1 MVRISLPDVL
11 AIVIMLNL
19 INYCRG
25 VAPGKD
31 LEPGRQHPVAQN
43 DWAFMVSH
51 RSYHYEP
58 VIHFNRY
65 LRILPGEE
73 TNNEGAKG

>member
-19 INYCRG
+19 VNHYR
-25 VAPGKD
+25 VVDPGKD
-31 LEPGRQHPVAQN
+31 LEQGCQHPVAQN
-43 DWAFMVSH
+43 DLAFMVSH

-58 VIHFNRY
+58 VIHFNGY
-65 LRILPGEE
+65 LRVLPGEE
-73 TNNEGAKG
+73 TKNEGAKG